1 MVIARNEYRIG
12 TSSFRSVRRYFPY
25 IAAAV
30 LLLWIIILA
39 PAFVGIFIDDVSSF
53 FLSQA
58 AAGMVQVL
66 FFTFFF
72 FFMTFPISLAMKEV
86 KAEEQEIFLSAPIN
100 PSDILLGKFLGQ
112 LPFYAIGIAL
122 LMGFFTAVL
131 KPLGLDFIQMI
142 IAVIVSVVTFLAAL
156 WIGIVI
162 TAILRT
168 KLGRTSR
175 GKDIGKGLSM
185 IIVLPVVALLYAL
198 MSGGVLK
205 VLADPDAG
213 GAMVKI
219 LAWFP
224 TSWGAKVI
232 TNLTSHPGDIGALGL
247 EALGWFGAL
256 LSFFIAV
263 LWLGARIGNRVYRIE
278 TTSFSTLKAK
288 SDGAFYNMLKKIGG
302 GRSFGTILVSVF
314 KDYVRRLQN
323 LSRVVYVIGLFIL
336 LNIFFV
342 ETNNPREA
350 LLITQFLIPVFS
362 AFVVGEVTLRGKE
375 NLFIYRKAPSGE
387 AKVVKARLLQGWIVV
402 IPIAALMAVTTLLR
416 SSQTT
421 FSSLLAF
428 TGLIMIAAMAY
439 VAFAL
444 GLFLLIPAFSEKSG
458 EFALNIMILSMF
470 SILLFIG
477 SREILL
483 AANIKSLFYV
493 QILQIFLSWIV
504 GIVILFLGKERL
516 RKIE

>member
-12 TSSFRSVRRYFPY
+12 TSSFRSIRRYFPY

-122 LMGFFTAVL
+122 LMGFFTVVL

-205 VLADPDAG
+205 VLA
-213 GAMVKI
+213 
-219 LAWFP
+219 
-224 TSWGAKVI
+224 AKVI

-421 FSSLLAF
+421 FSSLLVF